1 MLRPAVLLIA
11 ATLTALASAAEA
23 TWYKIEIG
31 GTTLALG
38 GYLQFT
44 CESGKF
50 ALAGSVRVPFS
61 DLSTPAVLEIYF
73 DDEPIEKIDVVPK
86 KNGTGVFEL
95 MLPSEERTLQLA
107 HAALNAKREYGSR
120 LVVFRKGV
128 EARSR
133 SDKPNTREVI
143 NAVALNSTTERAD
156 GERVEV
162 ANRSEMTNAR
172 EAISAV
178 LRACK
183 LPLPHQ

>member
-1 MLRPAVLLIA
+1 MSEALL
-11 ATLTALASAAEA
+11 TV
-23 TWYKIEIG
+23 
-31 GTTLALG
+31 
-38 GYLQFT
+38 
-44 CESGKF
+44 ES
-50 ALAGSVRVPFS
+50 
-61 DLSTPAVLEIYF
+61 
-73 DDEPIEKIDVVPK
+73 IDVYYAALSYNMLHFKGQGFEVVPVV
-86 KNGTGVFEL
+86 NFT
-95 MLPSEERTLQLA
+95 PIDEERTLQLA